1 MSGPKTT
8 VWTIEP
14 HTRAKH
20 LILQRYLHA
29 WLPII
34 SSNRGR
40 VVFIDG
46 FAGPGVYEG
55 GEEGSP
61 VIALRALLDHAHR
74 RLIASNVHF
83 LFFEAD
89 AKRAARLREVVEP
102 IAATLPEGST
112 ATVMQ
117 GAYADL
123 LTAGLD
129 EIEANGKQLAPS
141 LVFIDPFGVSGL
153 PMTLVRRV
161 LATPSC
167 EVLINVMTG
176 FMHRFIAAPEFEKA
190 LDAIF
195 GVPDWRAARELQ
207 GAERVEFL
215 RRLYLAELT
224 RTDIAGGARYARLFS
239 MLNKANQPIYDL
251 VFATNHPL
259 GMDRMKDALWRVD
272 STGGAR
278 FSDATDPGQA
288 TLLAD
293 GDEADRQ
300 LGAMLRE
307 AFAGRSVLWGEVEE
321 RIRRS
326 AFRIRRRPLT
336 RLAADPAFGMRIESP
351 TRAIG
356 PLTRFTF
363 D

>member
-1 MSGPKTT
+1 
-8 VWTIEP
+8 VWPIEP

-34 SSNRGR
+34 SRSRGR

-61 VIALRALLDHAHR
+61 VIALRALIDHAHR
-74 RLIASNVHF
+74 HLIASNVHF
-83 LFFEAD
+83 LFFEDD
-89 AKRAARLREVVEP
+89 AKRAARLQEVVAP
-102 IAATLPEGST
+102 IAQALPDGST

-117 GAYADL
+117 GAYAQL
-123 LTAGLD
+123 LTAALD
-129 EIEANGKQLAPS
+129 EIEGNGKQLAPS

-153 PMTLVRRV
+153 PMALVRRV

-176 FMHRFIAAPEFEKA
+176 FMHRFVGAPEFEKH
-190 LDAIF
+190 LDDIF
-195 GVPDWRAARELQ
+195 GVPQWREARALEGAAR
-207 GAERVEFL
+207 VSFL

-224 RTDIAGGARYARLFS
+224 RSDVAGRARYARLFS
-239 MLNKANQPIYDL
+239 MFNKANQPIYDL
-251 VFATNHPL
+251 VFATNHQL
-259 GMDRMKDALWRVD
+259 GVDRMKDALWRVD
-272 STGGAR
+272 ARGGER

-288 TLLAD
+288 TLLDDSA
-293 GDEADRQ
+293 GVEDR
-300 LGAMLRE
+300 LVARLR
-307 AFAGRSVLWGEVEE
+307 ATFAGRTVYWGEVEE
-321 RIRRS
+321 AIRQS
-326 AFRIRRRPLT
+326 PFRIRRNPLKKA
-336 RLAADPAFGMRIESP
+336 AADPASGVRMDSP
-351 TRAIG
+351 GRGIG